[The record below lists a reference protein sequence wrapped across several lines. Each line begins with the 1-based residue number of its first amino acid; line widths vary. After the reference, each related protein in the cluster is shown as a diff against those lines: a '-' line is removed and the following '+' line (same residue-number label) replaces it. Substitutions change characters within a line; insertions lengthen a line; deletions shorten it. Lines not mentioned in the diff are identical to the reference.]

1 MNGQD
6 LLDSAEQAVRA
17 AGELAGQLVDQ
28 GRLRRRLAELRARTD
43 EHLRRVGGMMYD
55 THTGSPVSTEDLVA
69 ELRAIDELKRQT
81 ADLEARLPQSARRSI
96 CPWCGGAAEPGDVFC
111 RDCGRKL

>member
-43 EHLRRVGGMMYD
+43 EHLRRVG
-55 THTGSPVSTEDLVA
+55 VA
-69 ELRAIDELKRQT
+69 QQERHAADELKRQT
-81 ADLEARLPQSARRSI
+81 ADLEARLPQSARRSV